1 MLERDLNNFR
11 LTKMVLQIV
20 MTKHYVI
27 TGLSKTGKEKG
38 RRLKKERKK
47 RVNEA
52 QKNIVGVENITERKR

>member
-1 MLERDLNNFR
+1 MLERDLNNCR

-38 RRLKKERKK
+38 RRLKKKRKKKK

-52 QKNIVGVENITERKR
+52 QKNIVGVENIT

>member
-38 RRLKKERKK
+38 RRLKKKKKRKK
-47 RVNEA
+47 RRE
-52 QKNIVGVENITERKR
+52 